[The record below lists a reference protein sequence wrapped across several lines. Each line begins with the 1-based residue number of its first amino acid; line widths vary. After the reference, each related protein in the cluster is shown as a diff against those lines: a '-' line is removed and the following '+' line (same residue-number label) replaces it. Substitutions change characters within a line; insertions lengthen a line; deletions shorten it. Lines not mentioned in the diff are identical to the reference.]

1 MVYTIC
7 ILGGVVG
14 RGEYYNPRFAMNVPD
29 PDASMPIFNAAFTCA
44 FNALT
49 GVHNQG
55 RIQDSVLG
63 GAPRREIF
71 DWRGARNFFFW
82 FLPLIVGF
90 AP

>member
-63 GAPRREIF
+63 GHHGEKFSIGVEREIF
-71 DWRGARNFFFW
+71 FFGFC
-82 FLPLIVGF
+82 PL
-90 AP
+90 